1 VSQFGEPLTAPF
13 GGGGGVA
20 ITLVSGTPV
29 NSGSMNFAGNA
40 LAFHTLNGDPFIVI
54 YIVNAASE
62 ELDNAKDKKMRL
74 KEAVNGNQW

>member
-1 VSQFGEPLTAPF
+1 M
-13 GGGGGVA
+13 
-20 ITLVSGTPV
+20 

-62 ELDNAKDKKMRL
+62 QLDNVEGQENEVER
-74 KEAVNGNQW
+74 GG

>member
-1 VSQFGEPLTAPF
+1 
-13 GGGGGVA
+13 
-20 ITLVSGTPV
+20 
-29 NSGSMNFAGNA
+29 MNFAGNA